1 MKDPRYFDDDGRRIR
16 LDTRFL
22 EQCGR
27 KPKEKKIIQVWPI
40 YDKPNQRM
48 LWYYD

>member
-1 MKDPRYFDDDGRRIR
+1 MKDPRYFDDKGNRIR

-27 KPKEKKIIQVWPI
+27 KQKEKKIIYWPV
-40 YDKPNQRM
+40 YTKPSQRM
-48 LWYYD
+48 LWSDD

>member
-1 MKDPRYFDDDGRRIR
+1 MKDPMYFDDEGRRIR

-27 KPKEKKIIQVWPI
+27 KPKEKKIIQVWPV

-48 LWYYD
+48 LWCYD